1 MPTAPKLVA
10 GVCLM
15 VVAWLV
21 SEAIRPLWPEGTNF
35 GNFNYWNM
43 LIGLLCGWMI
53 LGARAGR
60 GVAAGISNG
69 TTSVVMMALVGLF
82 AYATEEM
89 VDRSFRR
96 FYDSPFEAIGSIFEL
111 ALDYG
116 GKIADGEVFITLLIG
131 GILAGILTETASR
144 RWS

>member
-131 GILAGILTETASR
+131 GILAGILTETAAR

>member
-69 TTSVVMMALVGLF
+69 TTAVVMMALVGLF